1 MYTCPK
7 CRVRYCSAACFKQHR
22 QSTADAV
29 PTMCDVEQQRLA
41 TQLAQQAAAAASA
54 VPEPP
59 PILSAV
65 VDERALQRLSQ
76 SRRLRDALDDA
87 ELRSA
92 LRRVVGV
99 PPAERAQLI
108 ARARLEDRKFDQLA
122 TDILDLVVG
131 AGTFTAQR
139 SCP

>member
-1 MYTCPK
+1 
-7 CRVRYCSAACFKQHR
+7 
-22 QSTADAV
+22 
-29 PTMCDVEQQRLA
+29 MCGVEQQRLA
-41 TQLAQQAAAAASA
+41 TQQAQQAAAALAA

-59 PILSAV
+59 PMLSAI
-65 VDERALQRLSQ
+65 VDERALERLSQ

-92 LRRVVGV
+92 LRRVVSV
-99 PPAERAQLI
+99 PPAERAALI

-131 AGTFTAQR
+131 GSFTAPR